1 MKVLEASA
9 GLRTLAR
16 GLGQVPYAPQ
26 PRGTARTEKPR
37 AEEGMR
43 GECSVRLSDHG
54 SFFWQRCEAKA
65 SSPQSITS
73 LFSCQCRN
81 EQSITALPHDTAAVP
96 MPGIW
101 QGGLFPDRPLAEV
114 HFAPPGVYSP

>member
-9 GLRTLAR
+9 GWRTVA
-16 GLGQVPYAPQ
+16 GHLGRVPCAPQ

-43 GECSVRLSDHG
+43 GERSVRLSGRG

-65 SSPQSITS
+65 SPPQSVTP
-73 LFSCQCRN
+73 LFSCLSAQ
-81 EQSITALPHDTAAVP
+81 E
-96 MPGIW
+96 
-101 QGGLFPDRPLAEV
+101 
-114 HFAPPGVYSP
+114 